1 MRRAK
6 EVHKVAEAALS
17 PEVIRDP
24 AQGFSQI
31 SLTRVPGTA
40 QSTPGPAHRTSL
52 CVSQAPPRSSH
63 LGPTQGHLSRLFSFI
78 LQSLAQGSP
87 VLWVSVGNSR
97 AARLPCCS
105 EDFLFSVL
113 FQGFT
118 SSAELIAKSTV

>member
-1 MRRAK
+1 MQRAK
-6 EVHKVAEAALS
+6 EGHKVAEAALS
-17 PEVIRDP
+17 PEVILDP

-31 SLTRVPGTA
+31 SLTSVPGPA
-40 QSTPGPAHRTSL
+40 QSTLGPAHRTSSL
-52 CVSQAPPRSSH
+52 
-63 LGPTQGHLSRLFSFI
+63 LGPTHGHLSRLFSFI

-87 VLWVSVGNSR
+87 VLWVSVDNSR